1 MEPPLTNIAEN
12 VDVCQTDHLPV
23 IAAFCRQLSIDKIVN
38 RLVPSEMNLDPGTV
52 VIGMVLDT
60 LSGRSPLYQ
69 LHDFF
74 ERQDTEILFG
84 EPIPSTAFNDDAV
97 GRVLDR
103 LHDVGTM
110 KIFTE
115 ISLTACHRFDLATDR
130 GHFDTTSV
138 NVWGDYRGSHAGG
151 DAPHITYGYSKDKRP
166 DLKQFMMSLLC
177 VEGNIPLA
185 GKVQDGNAADT
196 QLNNEELERLSSLIR
211 STGQERKDFL
221 YIADC
226 KLVTR
231 ANLELMG
238 DDPFITRLPASYNA
252 HSEAVDAAFEADR
265 WEIVGTL
272 NQTPASSNR
281 PAAEYKVNEQT
292 IELYGKRYRAIVV
305 HSSSHD
311 KRRTKRIEREIR
323 DAEAKVIAACKQGH
337 QGRYQCKDDAE
348 ESLKKLRGEFQG
360 GLWEVAGGIE
370 EIKVYGPGR
379 PPAKGP
385 KKVKSISY
393 RLKVQHH
400 QNTRRISKQKERAG
414 CFVLLTN
421 TTNGPGGQKKSY
433 SGRDCLV
440 NYKGQYGVERNF
452 SFLKE
457 PLIVND
463 IFLKKP
469 ERIDALG
476 MIMILSLLVWS
487 LMERTMRKTQAEKD
501 LKLKDLD
508 RKPTERPTSF
518 IMIHKF
524 RGILVL
530 RRGRERCLARPL
542 SYEQGQYLIAL
553 GLRGTIFTS
562 APNPPNRNL
571 N

>member
-1 MEPPLTNIAEN
+1 MEPPLSNIAKS
-12 VDVCQTDHLPV
+12 VGVCQTDHLPI
-23 IAAFCRQLSIDKIVN
+23 IAAFCRQLGIDKIVN

-52 VIGMVLDT
+52 VIGMILDT

-69 LHDFF
+69 LQDFF
-74 ERQDTEILFG
+74 KHQDTGLLFG
-84 EPIPSTAFNDDAV
+84 EPVPYTAFNDDAV

-115 ISLTACHRFDLATDR
+115 ISLAACQRFDLATDR

-138 NVWGDYRGSHAGG
+138 NVWGDYKVSQAGG

-166 DLKQFMMSLLC
+166 DLKQFMISLLC

-185 GKVQDGNAADT
+185 GKLQDGNAADT
-196 QLNNEELERLSSLIR
+196 QLNNEELERLSSLIKA
-211 STGQERKDFL
+211 TGQERKDFL

-226 KLVTR
+226 KLVTK

-238 DDPFITRLPASYNA
+238 NDPFITRLPASYKA
-252 HSEAVDAAFEADR
+252 HSEAVDAALKADS
-265 WEIVGTL
+265 WETIGTL
-272 NQTPASSNR
+272 NQTATSSNR
-281 PAAEYKVNEQT
+281 PAAEYKVHERT
-292 IELYGKRYRAIVV
+292 IKLYGKKFRAIVI
-305 HSSSHD
+305 HSSGHD
-311 KRRTKRIEREIR
+311 KRRTMRIEREIR
-323 DAEAKVIAACKQGH
+323 DAEAKVIAACKQGRK
-337 QGRYQCKDDAE
+337 GRYQCQDDAK
-348 ESLKKLRGEFQG
+348 ESLKKLKQDFQG
-360 GLWEVAGGIE
+360 GLWEVTGGIE
-370 EIKVYGPGR
+370 EIKIYGPGR

-385 KKVKSISY
+385 KKVKNISY
-393 RLKVQHH
+393 RLELQHH
-400 QNTRRISKQKERAG
+400 QNTQRISKHKERAG

-421 TTNGPGGQKKSY
+421 TTGDSESQEKSY

-469 ERIDALG
+469 ERINALG

-501 LKLKDLD
+501 LKLRDLD
-508 RKPTERPTSF
+508 RKPTKRPTSF

-524 RGILVL
+524 RGILVM

-542 SYEQGQYLIAL
+542 SFEQGQYLIAL
-553 GLRGTIFTS
+553 GLRGDIFAS
-562 APNPPNRNL
+562 APNPPNKNIY
-571 N
+571 